1 MNRAI
6 YLRNGQQPDAAIE
19 RALVESGCHIE
30 HTHTIVE
37 TLQAIYDYG
46 DEIGQSAHKLGS
58 SLLVVAEVQCGGIPL
73 LMVVREELRD
83 APSVL
88 LLDRSSDNVRNAVQA
103 LQLGASEYLLGTDS
117 QEERSDRTRALVER
131 LRLVEAD
138 DDEVLPSFDVAR
150 VPAFGEQEGVLWD
163 PIANRIMID
172 AEAVELTPIQGR
184 IFDRLWARRNTTVS
198 TEDLIRLVLLRGDVN
213 LREGARLLRPHLVR
227 LRNALDQHPK
237 LAHRIVNIRG
247 SGYMLI

>member
-1 MNRAI
+1 VNRAI
-6 YLRNGQQPDAAIE
+6 YLRNGQAPDAAIE
-19 RALVESGCHIE
+19 HALVESGCHIE

-46 DEIGQSAHKLGS
+46 DEIGRSAHKLGS
-58 SLLVVAEVQCGGIPL
+58 SLLVIAEVQCGGIPL

-83 APSVL
+83 APAVL

-103 LQLGASEYLLGTDS
+103 LQLGASEYLLSTDS
-117 QEERSDRTRALVER
+117 PAEREERTRALVQR
-131 LRLVEAD
+131 LRLIELEGAD
-138 DDEVLPSFDVAR
+138 AEVTLDRYGDLASS
-150 VPAFGEQEGVLWD
+150 EQEGVSWD

-198 TEDLIRLVLLRGDVN
+198 TEDLIRLVLLRSDINV
-213 LREGARLLRPHLVR
+213 REGARLLRPHLVR
-227 LRNALDQHPK
+227 LRDALDQHPK